1 MAEDFDLQDLALVW
15 AMEDSAGGRQARM
28 VLGGGFDSSGRGKQ
42 TEVPGFGKRQAQVG
56 VVGKFLGAL
65 AGAFGEVAFREGL
78 QAPGDAFDEPALVA
92 GAGGF
97 AEEGAIAGA

>member
-1 MAEDFDLQDLALVW
+1 
-15 AMEDSAGGRQARM
+15 
-28 VLGGGFDSSGRGKQ
+28 
-42 TEVPGFGKRQAQVG
+42 VPGFGRRQAQVG
-56 VVGKFLGAL
+56 VVGQFLGAL

-97 AEEGAIAGA
+97 AEQGAITGA